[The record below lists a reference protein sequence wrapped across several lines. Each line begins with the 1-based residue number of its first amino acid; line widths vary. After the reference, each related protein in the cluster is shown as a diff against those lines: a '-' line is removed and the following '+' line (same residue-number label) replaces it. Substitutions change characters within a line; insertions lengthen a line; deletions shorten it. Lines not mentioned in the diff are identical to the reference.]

1 MATLN
6 DMLLAELIKIGDTI
20 EFTFKGN
27 TFRAKILRGGLIGK
41 CQQQSIHDK
50 EPVSVLETTVG
61 FSSLTAWTES
71 CLQDLLEEYYTR
83 YSSWK
88 RVYHRESKRS
98 MSDLRDQ
105 CKLKSTKRK
114 HEDVAELYKEIFR
127 LQTTIDEM
135 NDHIAKVHKGEK
147 IPFRRW
153 SYLHIEPQPREP
165 VVKKFKRFYDPF
177 VSSTAEDA
185 ICNDSSPL
193 NSIVKEIILKRR
205 SSTKVS
211 SSITP
216 TIWVLIIGGTIYQG
230 CLAPITTHITK
241 YRHRDTNFV
250 FS

>member
-1 MATLN
+1 MPYETRRSGVYKEGKPSQMATLN

-193 NSIVKEIILKRR
+193 NSIVKEII
-205 SSTKVS
+205 
-211 SSITP
+211 
-216 TIWVLIIGGTIYQG
+216 G
-230 CLAPITTHITK
+230 H
-241 YRHRDTNFV
+241 
-250 FS
+250 

>member
-105 CKLKSTKRK
+105 CKLKERK
-114 HEDVAELYKEIFR
+114 SDDVMELYKEIRDIIKKFHTYHNSLPKAKLLILVLVFR
-127 LQTTIDEM
+127 GLLFLLLLLF
-135 NDHIAKVHKGEK
+135 V
-147 IPFRRW
+147 FFYW
-153 SYLHIEPQPREP
+153 P
-165 VVKKFKRFYDPF
+165 VVDLLQVTDIR
-177 VSSTAEDA
+177 VHQS
-185 ICNDSSPL
+185 
-193 NSIVKEIILKRR
+193 
-205 SSTKVS
+205 
-211 SSITP
+211 
-216 TIWVLIIGGTIYQG
+216 
-230 CLAPITTHITK
+230 
-241 YRHRDTNFV
+241 
-250 FS
+250 

>member
-1 MATLN
+1 MEQKKKKISYETHRSGVYKGSNHSQMATLN

-147 IPFRRW
+147 IPFRKW

-193 NSIVKEIILKRR
+193 NSIVKEII
-205 SSTKVS
+205 
-211 SSITP
+211 
-216 TIWVLIIGGTIYQG
+216 G
-230 CLAPITTHITK
+230 H
-241 YRHRDTNFV
+241 
-250 FS
+250 

>member
-1 MATLN
+1 MSYETRRSVVYKDDNPSQMATLN

-135 NDHIAKVHKGEK
+135 NDHIDRLHRGEK
-147 IPFRRW
+147 CVYKKW
-153 SYLHIEPQPREP
+153 TYLHIEPQPNIVP
-165 VVKKFKRFYDPF
+165 PAKKIKTKHSPL
-177 VSSTAEDA
+177 VTSAAEDA
-185 ICNDSSPL
+185 LCDDSSPI
-193 NSIVKEIILKRR
+193 SQMVTEIIR
-205 SSTKVS
+205 T
-211 SSITP
+211 
-216 TIWVLIIGGTIYQG
+216 
-230 CLAPITTHITK
+230 
-241 YRHRDTNFV
+241 
-250 FS
+250 

>member
-1 MATLN
+1 MSYRTLRSVVYKDDKPSQMATLN

-88 RVYHRESKRS
+88 RVFHRESKRS

-105 CKLKSTKRK
+105 CKLKERK
-114 HEDVAELYKEIFR
+114 SDDVMELYKEIFR

-135 NDHIAKVHKGEK
+135 NDHIDRLHRGEK
-147 IPFRRW
+147 CVYKKW
-153 SYLHIEPQPREP
+153 TYLHIEPQPNIVP
-165 VVKKFKRFYDPF
+165 PAKKIKTKHSPL
-177 VSSTAEDA
+177 VTSAAEDA
-185 ICNDSSPL
+185 LCDDSSPI
-193 NSIVKEIILKRR
+193 SQVVTEIIR
-205 SSTKVS
+205 T
-211 SSITP
+211 
-216 TIWVLIIGGTIYQG
+216 
-230 CLAPITTHITK
+230 
-241 YRHRDTNFV
+241 
-250 FS
+250 